1 MSASKAAA
9 IKNRAAGAHRGVKSR
24 RAATTAKARRKELE
38 KRPQALDTLRQRK
51 PRPKVEP
58 LKRADIRKERP
69 GWTKNP
75 PSADGTYIFGL
86 GSAAYADEKVMDDA
100 WAQARDRAYN
110 EVASQLKV
118 QIKGKAKITK
128 PSLLKAARRLRSA
141 ASPKRSPATL
151 TPALKASS
159 CMIATKTRSWSLSW
173 LASTR
178 QSLTP

>member
-75 PSADGTYIFGL
+75 PPADGTYIFGL

-118 QIKGKAKITK
+118 QIKGKAKDYQAEFTQGGTT
-128 PSLLKAARRLRSA
+128 
-141 ASPKRSPATL
+141 ASI
-151 TPALKASS
+151 SS
-159 CMIATKTRSWSLSW
+159 FS
-173 LASTR
+173 
-178 QSLTP
+178 